1 MNVKIGNSKR
11 AVGYFRVSSEEQVEG
26 YSISAQE
33 RAYRQYCE
41 AHGYTSIGEYRDE
54 GKSAR
59 TDNIKRR
66 PGFAQML
73 QDAQEG
79 LFDVIVV
86 HKMDRFSRSLRVAV
100 QAFEQ
105 LGKCNVG
112 LVSVSEP
119 NLDYSSPQ
127 GKLFMHMLWALAQ
140 FYSDNLAQEVRKGKG
155 ERRQQGLH
163 NGLLPFGI
171 FKEGEK
177 SIPMPDKRDLGL
189 GENHTNYDGLLMIFR
204 MAADGEPCKTIAEEL
219 NRLGYRTTGNK
230 GNNLF
235 TKDTVAG
242 ILGSRFYLGELPDGE
257 YGEGHSRRGS
267 YTKGIKGKHEP
278 VISVEL
284 WEAAQKGKTL
294 NGKRMGRP
302 ATANKA
308 RTYSLSGLLTCS
320 YCGGKI
326 HIHTG
331 PNGKAKVYCYRRGQ
345 GIANDCKQHSTF
357 LSAYESQ
364 VEQYLTNIKLPEDYQ
379 QMVLAAYERED
390 KQGSGFDKQR
400 LGLEN
405 KLKRLKNLYTWG
417 DLSPEEYRSQRD
429 QLRGEMAALP
439 LATTTRGETLE
450 RLASYLQNIG
460 EAWRSANQEQRNKL
474 AKTLFESIRIEDRTI
489 KGVTPQIEFTPLLVL
504 NHLNQDFHPTERQ
517 GGSRKCGSDRIRTG
531 DLVLDRDAC

>member
-1 MNVKIGNSKR
+1 VINGNNKR
-11 AVGYFRVSSEEQVEG
+11 AVGYLRVSSEEQVEG

-41 AHGYTSIGEYRDE
+41 AHCYTSIGEYRDE

-73 QDAQEG
+73 ANAQEG

-86 HKMDRFSRSLRVAV
+86 HKMDRFSRSMRVAV

-112 LVSVSEP
+112 LISVSEP
-119 NLDYSSPQ
+119 NLDYSTPQ

-155 ERRQQGLH
+155 ERRQQGLY
-163 NGLLPFGI
+163 NGLLPFGV
-171 FKEGEK
+171 FKTNED
-177 SIPMPDKRDLGL
+177 SIPQPDKRDLGL
-189 GENHTNYDGLLMIFR
+189 GNNRTNYDGLLMIFQ
-204 MAADGEPCKTIAEEL
+204 MAADGETCKAIAQEL
-219 NRLGYRTTGNK
+219 NRLGYRTTGNR

-235 TKDTVAG
+235 TKDTVAS

-267 YTKGIKGKHEP
+267 YTKGTRGKHEP
-278 VISVEL
+278 VMPLEL
-284 WEAAQKGKTL
+284 WEAAQKGKAL
-294 NGKRMGRP
+294 NGTRTGRP
-302 ATANKA
+302 VTANKA
-308 RTYSLSGLLTCS
+308 RVYSLSGLLTCS
-320 YCGGKI
+320 YCGGKL

-331 PNGKAKVYCYRRGQ
+331 PDGKVKPYCYRRAQ
-345 GIANDCKQHSTF
+345 GIANDCKQHLTF
-357 LSAYESQ
+357 LTTYESQ
-364 VEQYLTNIKLPEDYQ
+364 VEQYLSGISLPQDYQ

-390 KQGSGFDKQR
+390 EQGAGFDKQR
-400 LGLEN
+400 LDLEN

-417 DLSPEEYRSQRD
+417 DLSPEKYRSQRD
-429 QLRGEMAALP
+429 QLQSELAALP
-439 LATTTRGETLE
+439 QPISSKGEAIE

-460 EAWRSANQEQRNKL
+460 EAWRNANQEQRNRL
-474 AKTLFESIRIEDRTI
+474 GKTLFESIRIEDRTI
-489 KGVTPQIEFTPLLVL
+489 KGVTPHIEFTPLLVL
-504 NHLNQDFHPTERQ
+504 NHLNQNPHLTECQ
-517 GGSRKCGSDRIRTG
+517 GGGRKCGSDRIRTG

>member
-1 MNVKIGNSKR
+1 MNSRTPNSRR

-41 AHGYTSIGEYRDE
+41 AHGYTSVSEYRDE

-79 LFDVIVV
+79 MFDVIVV

-105 LGKCNVG
+105 LGKSNVG
-112 LVSVSEP
+112 LASVSEP
-119 NLDYSSPQ
+119 NLDYSTPQ

-155 ERRQQGLH
+155 ERRQQGLY
-163 NGLLPFGI
+163 NGLLPFGV
-171 FKEGEK
+171 FKDGEE
-177 SIPMPDKRDLGL
+177 SIPKPDKRDVGL
-189 GENHTNYDGLLMIFR
+189 ADNRTNYDGLVLIFQ
-204 MAADGEPCKTIAEEL
+204 MAADGETCKAIAEEL

-230 GNNLF
+230 GSNLF
-235 TKDTVAG
+235 TKDTVAS
-242 ILGSRFYLGELPDGE
+242 IIGSRFYLGELPDGE
-257 YGEGHSRRGS
+257 YGEGHSRRGT

-278 VISVEL
+278 VIPLEL
-284 WEAAQKGKTL
+284 WEAAQKGKAL
-294 NGKRMGRP
+294 NGTRTGRP
-302 ATANKA
+302 TTANKA
-308 RTYSLSGLLTCS
+308 RIYSLSGLLTCS
-320 YCGGKI
+320 YCGGKL

-331 PNGKAKVYCYRRGQ
+331 PDGKAKLYCYRRGQ
-345 GIANDCKQHSTF
+345 GIASDCKQRSTF
-357 LSAYESQ
+357 LSIYESQ
-364 VEQYLTNIKLPEDYQ
+364 VEQYLSSIRLPKEYQ
-379 QMVLAAYERED
+379 EIVLTAYGRED
-390 KQGSGFDKQR
+390 EEGPGFDKQR
-400 LGLEN
+400 QDIEN
-405 KLKRLKNLYTWG
+405 KLKRVKNLYTWG
-417 DLSPEEYRSQRD
+417 DLSSEEYRVQRD
-429 QLRGEMAALP
+429 QLRSELVALP
-439 LATTTRGETLE
+439 QATTTRGETLE
-450 RLASYLQNIG
+450 RLASYLQNVG
-460 EAWRSANQEQRNKL
+460 EAWRSATQEQRNKL

-504 NHLNQDFHPTERQ
+504 NHLNKDFHPECQ

>member
-1 MNVKIGNSKR
+1 MGSIVSTNKR
-11 AVGYFRVSSEEQVEG
+11 AVGYFRVSSEEQLEG

-41 AHGYTSIGEYRDE
+41 AHGCTPVGEYRDE

-59 TDNIKRR
+59 TDNIRRR
-66 PGFAQML
+66 PGFTQML

-105 LGKCNVG
+105 LGKSNVG
-112 LVSVSEP
+112 LASVSEP
-119 NLDYSSPQ
+119 NLDYSTPQ

-155 ERRQQGLH
+155 ERRQQGLY
-163 NGLLPFGI
+163 NGLLPFGV
-171 FKEGEK
+171 FKEGEE
-177 SIPMPDKRDLGL
+177 SIPKPDKRDVGL
-189 GENHTNYDGLLMIFR
+189 TDNHTNYDGLLLLFK
-204 MAADGEPCKTIAEEL
+204 MAADGETCRSIAEEL
-219 NRLGYRTTGNK
+219 NRLGYRTTGNRGK
-230 GNNLF
+230 NLF
-235 TKDTVAG
+235 TKDTVAS
-242 ILGSRFYLGELPDGE
+242 IVGSRFYLGELPDGE
-257 YGEGHSRRGS
+257 YEAGHSRRGT
-267 YTKGIKGKHEP
+267 YTKNIKGTHEP

-284 WEAAQKGKTL
+284 WEAAQKGKAL
-294 NGKRMGRP
+294 NGTRIGRP
-302 ATANKA
+302 ATINKA
-308 RTYSLSGLLTCS
+308 RIYSLSGLLTCS
-320 YCGGKI
+320 YCGGKL

-331 PNGKAKVYCYRRGQ
+331 PDGKAKLYCYRRGQ
-345 GIANDCKQHSTF
+345 GIASDCKQHSTF
-357 LSAYESQ
+357 LSIYENQ
-364 VEQYLTNIKLPEDYQ
+364 IEQYLSSLRLPDDYQ
-379 QMVLAAYERED
+379 EIVLAAYEKED
-390 KQGSGFDKQR
+390 EEGPGFEKQR
-400 LGLEN
+400 LDLES

-417 DLSPEEYRSQRD
+417 DLSPEEYRSQRE
-429 QLRGEMAALP
+429 QVRSELAILP
-439 LATTTRGETLE
+439 QATTTRGETLV
-450 RLASYLQNIG
+450 RLAGYLQNVG

-504 NHLNQDFHPTERQ
+504 NHLSQDFHPTNRQ